1 MNPSPRREKLGGMPA
16 PHALN
21 DELERL
27 ILEELR
33 ARWKY
38 DSWALFEGRM
48 RPPVLALSDATSIL
62 ARYVPDTRT
71 IEVTRRLILEHPWSD
86 VLEVLKHE
94 MAHQF
99 VVEVLGVSEAAHGP
113 VFRAL
118 CQSRGI
124 DARAAGAPTAAGG
137 DATPSAAAKVIDRV
151 RRLLALAG
159 SDNPHEADAA
169 MQQARRLMLE
179 HNLRERDTRVQERD
193 FTFAHVGPI
202 KARHDE
208 HERVLA
214 SILTNHFFVEAI
226 WTHSFRPL
234 EGRRGAVLEIC
245 GTRANVRMAEYVHGF
260 LLQAG
265 EAAWMR
271 HRKEHGV
278 KGNRDRRTFLVGVM
292 RGFRDK
298 LERER
303 KASAAQGLVWVG
315 DEGVSAYYQ
324 RRHPRVHRVR
334 RSGRARNA
342 AFVHGQAAGQEL
354 VLHRPVEGGSSG
366 GGGLLPSGS

>member
-1 MNPSPRREKLGGMPA
+1 MPA

-33 ARWKY
+33 DRWK
-38 DSWALFEGRM
+38 SANWSLFDERM
-48 RPPVLALSDATSIL
+48 SPPVFSLSDLTSVL
-62 ARYVPDTRT
+62 ARFVPETRA
-71 IEVTRRLILEHPWSD
+71 IEVSRRLVVEHPWAQ

-94 MAHQF
+94 MAHQY
-99 VVEVLGVSEAAHGP
+99 VTEVLRVTETSHGP
-113 VFRAL
+113 AFRAV
-118 CQSRGI
+118 CEARGI
-124 DARAAGAPTAAGG
+124 DARAAGVSSTPGDGAAPSEAGR
-137 DATPSAAAKVIDRV
+137 VIDKV

-179 HNLRERDTRVQERD
+179 HNIRERDTRVDDRD
-193 FTFAHVGPI
+193 FTFAHVGPV

-214 SILTNHFFVEAI
+214 SILTKHFFVEAI

-265 EAAWMR
+265 EAAWKR
-271 HRKEHGV
+271 HRAEHAV
-278 KGNRDRRTFLVGVM
+278 KGDRDRRTFLVGVM

-303 KASAAQGLVWVG
+303 RVSAEQGLVWVG
-315 DEGVSAYYQ
+315 DAGVSAFYH
-324 RRHPRVHRVR
+324 RRHPRVRTLR

-342 AFVHGQAAGQEL
+342 AFVHGQAAGEEL
-354 VLHRPVEGGSSG
+354 VLHRPVEGGRGGG
-366 GGGLLPSGS
+366 GGGLLPSGA

>member
-1 MNPSPRREKLGGMPA
+1 V
-16 PHALN
+16 LN

-33 ARWKY
+33 DRWT
-38 DSWALFEGRM
+38 STNWSLFDERM
-48 RPPVLALSDATSIL
+48 RPPAFSLTDLTSVLARFVPATR
-62 ARYVPDTRT
+62 A
-71 IEVTRRLILEHPWSD
+71 IEVSRRLVVEHPWAE

-99 VVEVLGVSEAAHGP
+99 VAEVLGVSETSHGP
-113 VFRAL
+113 AFRAV
-118 CQSRGI
+118 CEARGI
-124 DARAAGAPTAAGG
+124 DARAAGVSPARGDGAAPTDAAR
-137 DATPSAAAKVIDRV
+137 VIDKV

-179 HNLRERDTRVQERD
+179 HNIRERDTRVDERD
-193 FTFAHVGPI
+193 FTFAHVGPV

-208 HERVLA
+208 HEQVLA
-214 SILTNHFFVEAI
+214 SILTKHFFVEAI
-226 WTHSFRPL
+226 WTKSFRPL
-234 EGRRGAVLEIC
+234 EGRRGVVLEIC

-265 EAAWMR
+265 EAAWKR
-271 HRKEHGV
+271 HRAEQAL
-278 KGNRDRRTFLVGVM
+278 KGDRDRRTFLVGVM

-303 KASAAQGLVWVG
+303 RASAEQGLVWVG
-315 DEGVSAYYQ
+315 DAGVSEYYH
-324 RRHPRVHRVR
+324 RRHPRVRTLR
-334 RSGRARNA
+334 RSGRTRNA
-342 AFVHGQAAGQEL
+342 AFVHGRAAGEEL
-354 VLHRPVEGGSSG
+354 VLHRPVTGGRGG
-366 GGGLLPSGS
+366 GGGLLPSGG